1 MNVDVE
7 PGLGEVVEAEVDEV
21 VAVVPHD
28 VQTDVGVAE
37 EVGRLAVRLGGV
49 EGEVVLARAEVR
61 PHVQVLS
68 GEGLGAGNV
77 KRQLVH
83 LAVELQIE
91 MGEQVVENFLL
102 AGSIVRLAEI

>member
-1 MNVDVE
+1 
-7 PGLGEVVEAEVDEV
+7 
-21 VAVVPHD
+21 
-28 VQTDVGVAE
+28 
-37 EVGRLAVRLGGV
+37 
-49 EGEVVLARAEVR
+49 
-61 PHVQVLS
+61 VLS